1 MFQFLL
7 LTAVW
12 TILFQP
18 TRSQVTVTVD
28 NLLQDQNFLSYIPF
42 VLQPPPIPQNVSQQC
57 ALHLNHFY
65 RGLNN
70 TERWALE
77 SK

>member
-7 LTAVW
+7 LTAVSI
-12 TILFQP
+12 TLIQP
-18 TRSQVTVTVD
+18 TRSQVTVIVD
-28 NLLQDQNFLSYIPF
+28 NLLQDQNFLSYISL

-57 ALHLNHFY
+57 ALHLNYFY